1 MLIRNAELEDG
12 TIADLRLR
20 DGRIAQIG
28 RLDRDADEASLDAN
42 GGLLIP
48 GLHDHHLHLMALA
61 ASFESLRCGPPE
73 VADAQAFAERL
84 RRAPGSGW
92 LRGTG
97 YHESLCGLL
106 DAPTLDAIVRERPLR
121 IQHRSGR
128 MWFFNSAALDRL
140 LAAVPAP
147 PGLERVDGRYTG
159 RLFDSDAWLKQA
171 LRSEPPALDRVGR
184 ELAAVGVTGVT
195 DMSPRNDAFMAAHFA
210 AQRACG
216 ALPQRLLL
224 AGLPELAGLALA
236 PGIRLG
242 AVKLHLHE
250 ADFAP
255 LEQAAALIGLAHEQG
270 RPIAIHCATEAEL
283 AYAIAAIDE
292 AGARKGDRIEHASVA
307 SDAFVDEIARL
318 DLAVV
323 SQPHFVSERGDEYRA
338 AMDAS
343 ELPHLY
349 RLRSFLRAG
358 VTLAAGSD
366 SAFGHW
372 DAWASMSAAVSRRT
386 RGGHLIGADE
396 ALTPEQALDCYL
408 RDPQALHERRRVEV
422 GRAAD
427 LCLLDRGWARAR
439 TDLRRELVRATFIGG
454 VLAYSDSI
462 QAREPA

>member
-1 MLIRNAELEDG
+1 MLILDAELEDG
-12 TIADLRLR
+12 RIADLRLR
-20 DGRIAQIG
+20 DGRIVEIG
-28 RLDRDADEASLDAN
+28 SLDRSADEPQLDAN
-42 GGLLIP
+42 KGLLIP

-73 VADAQAFAERL
+73 VADAQAFASGL
-84 RRAPGSGW
+84 RAAPGSGW

-97 YHESLCGLL
+97 YHESLLGLL
-106 DAPTLDAIVRERPLR
+106 DAAALDAIVRERPVR

-128 MWFFNSAALDRL
+128 MWFFNTLALERL
-140 LAAVPAP
+140 LSVAAAP
-147 PGLERVDGRYTG
+147 PGLERLEGHYTG

-210 AQRACG
+210 AQQAAG
-216 ALPQRLLL
+216 ALPQHLLL
-224 AGLPELAGLALA
+224 AGLPELADVALA
-236 PGIRLG
+236 PRIRLG

-255 LEQAAALIGLAHEQG
+255 LDEAAALIRLAHEQG

-292 AGARKGDRIEHASVA
+292 AGTCKGDRIEHASVA

-318 DLAVV
+318 GLAVV

-338 AMDAS
+338 LIDAAD
-343 ELPHLY
+343 LPHLY
-349 RLRSFLRAG
+349 RLRSFLQAG

-372 DAWASMSAAVSRRT
+372 DPWASMAAAVSRRT
-386 RGGHLIGADE
+386 RSGHPIGE
-396 ALTPEQALDCYL
+396 HESLTPEQALDCYL
-408 RDPQALHERRRVEV
+408 RDPEALHRRRRVETGGV
-422 GRAAD
+422 AD
-427 LCLLDRGWARAR
+427 LCLLDRGWAEAR
-439 TDLRRELVRATFIGG
+439 TNLHCGLVSATLIGG
-454 VLAYSDSI
+454 KLSYSLHSM
-462 QAREPA
+462 A

>member
-20 DGRIAQIG
+20 DGRIAEIG
-28 RLDRDADEASLDAN
+28 RLDRSENEPGLDAN

-73 VADAQAFAERL
+73 VTDVQGFAQCL
-84 RRAPGSGW
+84 RQAPGSGW

-106 DAPTLDAIVRERPLR
+106 DAAMLDAIVRERPLR

-128 MWFFNSAALDRL
+128 MWFLNSMALDRL
-140 LAAVPAP
+140 LSAAPAP
-147 PGLERVDGRYTG
+147 PGLERIDGRYTG
-159 RLFDSDAWLKQA
+159 RLFDSDTWLKQA

-184 ELAAVGVTGVT
+184 ELEAVGITGVT

-210 AQRACG
+210 AQRASG

-250 ADFAP
+250 AEFAP
-255 LEQAAALIGLAHEQG
+255 LDEAAALIRLAHEQG

-292 AGARKGDRIEHASVA
+292 AGTLRGDRIEHASVA
-307 SDAFVDEIARL
+307 SDAFVDEIARR

-338 AMDAS
+338 LIDAA
-343 ELPHLY
+343 ELPQLY
-349 RLRSFLRAG
+349 RLRSFLNAG
-358 VTLAAGSD
+358 VALAAGSD

-372 DAWASMSAAVSRRT
+372 DPWASMAAAVSRRT
-386 RGGHLIGADE
+386 RSGHLIGE
-396 ALTPEQALDCYL
+396 CESLTPEQALDCYL
-408 RDPQALHERRRVEV
+408 RDPEALDRRRRVEV
-422 GRAAD
+422 GGVAD

-439 TDLRRELVRATFIGG
+439 TNLHHGLVSATLIGG
-454 VLAYSDSI
+454 KLSHSLHSMA
-462 QAREPA
+462 

>member
-12 TIADLRLR
+12 TIADLRLS
-20 DGRIAQIG
+20 DGRIAEIG
-28 RLDRDADEASLDAN
+28 RLDQDDNETCIDAN
-42 GGLLIP
+42 GGLLVP

-73 VADAQAFAERL
+73 VTDAQAFAERL
-84 RRAPGSGW
+84 RQAPGHGW

-97 YHESLCGLL
+97 YHESLCGLP
-106 DAPTLDAIVRERPLR
+106 DAAMLDAIVRERPLR

-128 MWFFNSAALDRL
+128 MWFFNSMALDRL
-140 LAAVPAP
+140 LAAAPPP
-147 PGLERVDGRYTG
+147 PGLERIDGRYTG

-171 LRSEPPALDRVGR
+171 LRSEPPALERVGR

-210 AQRACG
+210 AQKASG

-255 LEQAAALIGLAHEQG
+255 LEQAAALIRLAHEQG

-292 AGARKGDRIEHASVA
+292 AGARQGDRIEHASVA
-307 SDAFVDEIARL
+307 SDVFVDEIARL
-318 DLAVV
+318 GLAVV
-323 SQPHFVSERGDEYRA
+323 SQPHFVCERGDEYRQ
-338 AMDAS
+338 AMDAA

-386 RGGHLIGADE
+386 RSGHPIGADE

-439 TDLRRELVRATFIGG
+439 ADLRRELVRATFIDGA
-454 VLAYSDSI
+454 VAYSDSI
-462 QAREPA
+462 QSRERA